1 MLYDEGTGEIVR
13 EKFAQLYF
21 RDISRLYDLTSIG
34 YSLLFK
40 MAKHI
45 GLGNVNSINM
55 YPKRKN
61 EFARE
66 IGCSVRQIN
75 NVLKQFEEKDIARR
89 LEPDEYPSKYTIN
102 PEILF
107 SGNDYQRA
115 KIMIEYSGG
124 ERKVKAFAN
133 EEQLLKYLNEKAKN
147 KR

>member
-1 MLYDEGTGEIVR
+1 MIYDEDAGEIVKD
-13 EKFAQLYF
+13 KFAQLYF
-21 RDISRLYDLTSIG
+21 KDISRLYDLTSVG

-55 YPKRKN
+55 HSRRKN

-75 NVLKQFEEKDIARR
+75 NVLKQFEEKDIAKR
-89 LEPDEYPSKYTIN
+89 LEPEEYPNKYTIN

-107 SGNDYQRA
+107 SGNDYQRT

-124 ERKVKAFAN
+124 KRKVRAFAN
-133 EEQLLKYLNEKAKN
+133 EEQLLEYLRKK
-147 KR
+147 